1 MSTTKDDTSDVAA
14 SRSERDYMHNG
25 IKSMNTAI
33 YVSIFYGLRS
43 NATALYRRA
52 T

>member
-14 SRSERDYMHNG
+14 SHSERDYMHNG
-25 IKSMNTAI
+25 VKPMNTAI

-43 NATALYRRA
+43 NANALCRGA